1 MLICVNIVSAGYADR
16 YVART
21 LPGADPRIW
30 RAKPREKVNRAFAPV
45 WYSFVDLSA
54 TIVGWHVRFELG
66 RTPKK
71 KIDLA

>member
-1 MLICVNIVSAGYADR
+1 MLICVNIASAGYANR

-21 LPGADPRIW
+21 VPRPDPRIR
-30 RAKPREKVNRAFAPV
+30 RAGPREEWNRAFAPV

-54 TIVGWHVRFELG
+54 TIVGWHVRCELG